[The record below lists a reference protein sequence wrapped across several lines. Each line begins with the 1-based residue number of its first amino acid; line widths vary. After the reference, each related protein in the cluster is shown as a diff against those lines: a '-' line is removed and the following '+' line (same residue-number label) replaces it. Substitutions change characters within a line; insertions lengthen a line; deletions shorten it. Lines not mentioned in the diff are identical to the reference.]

1 MGVVL
6 TLGKFDGLHLGHQ
19 DIVRRVLAQ
28 ARADGSESVALVLH
42 PHPALVLAG
51 ITVPVI
57 ASAADRLAG
66 LRRLGIDRAEVLPFT
81 KELAALSPEAFIAG
95 LRARFDL
102 RAMVVGPDFAFGK
115 GRSGSLDVLRDLGR
129 EAGFAVEVAP
139 GLEVDGQQLSS
150 ARIRSLL
157 VEGDVAMARRLMGEP
172 FAVRGQV
179 VHGAK
184 RGRQLGFPTANL
196 ELVDTY
202 VVPANGVYAVRCR
215 VEPDDSEA
223 SGLAGH
229 EGNDLPGPW
238 LNGAANIGIRPQFDA
253 GARSIE
259 VFLLDF
265 DGDLYGRTVRMA
277 FVERLRDELR
287 FASVEALVAR
297 MGEDV
302 AQARRVL
309 AEETASR
316 AAQTGSV
323 WQA

>member
-6 TLGKFDGLHLGHQ
+6 TLGKFDGLHRGHQ
-19 DIVRRVLAQ
+19 DIVRRVLAR
-28 ARADGSESVALVLH
+28 AKADGSEAVALVLH

-57 ASAADRLAG
+57 SSAADRLAG

-81 KELAALSPEAFIAG
+81 AELAALTPEAFIAR

-102 RAMVVGPDFAFGK
+102 RAMVVGPDFAFGQ
-115 GRSGSLDVLRDLGR
+115 GRSGSLDVLRTLGR
-129 EAGFAVEVAP
+129 KAGFTVEVAP
-139 GLEVDGQQLSS
+139 GMQDDGEQVSS

-157 VEGDVAMARRLMGEP
+157 TTGDVVRARRLMAAP
-172 FAVRGQV
+172 FSLVGTV

-184 RGRQLGFPTANL
+184 RGRLLGYPTANL
-196 ELVDTY
+196 ALIDDY
-202 VVPANGVYAVRCR
+202 VVPANGVYAVRCQ
-215 VEPDDSEA
+215 VEREDREA
-223 SGLAGH
+223 GSWQ
-229 EGNDLPGPW
+229 D
-238 LNGAANIGIRPQFDA
+238 GAANIGVRPQFDA

-265 DGDLYGRTVRMA
+265 DGDLYGRTLRMS

-287 FASVEALVAR
+287 FASVEALVAQ

-302 AQARRVL
+302 ARVRRVL
-309 AEETASR
+309 AEEAAAEAPAS
-316 AAQTGSV
+316 GSR
-323 WQA
+323 WGP

>member
-6 TLGKFDGLHLGHQ
+6 TLGKFDGLHRGHQ
-19 DIVRRVLAQ
+19 DIVRRVLT
-28 ARADGSESVALVLH
+28 RAKANGAEAVALVLH

-57 ASAADRLAG
+57 SSAADRLAG

-81 KELAALSPEAFIAG
+81 AEMAALTPEAFIAR

-102 RAMVVGPDFAFGK
+102 RAMVVGPDFAFGR
-115 GRSGSLDVLRDLGR
+115 GRSGSLDVLRNLGR
-129 EAGFAVEVAP
+129 EAGFTVEVAP
-139 GLEVDGQQLSS
+139 GMQVDDEQVSS

-157 VEGDVAMARRLMGEP
+157 TTGDVVRARRLMAAP
-172 FAVRGQV
+172 FSLVGTV

-184 RGRQLGFPTANL
+184 RGRQLGYPTANL
-196 ELVDTY
+196 ALIDDY

-215 VEPDDSEA
+215 VEDGAGADGPGADS
-223 SGLAGH
+223 SL
-229 EGNDLPGPW
+229 LPEPW
-238 LNGAANIGIRPQFDA
+238 LLGAANIGVRPQFDA

-259 VFLLDF
+259 VFLMDF
-265 DGDLYGRTVRMA
+265 DGDLYGRKLRMA
-277 FVERLRDELR
+277 FVERIRDEMR

-302 AQARRVL
+302 VQARRVL
-309 AEETASR
+309 AEKDRMDIGRGMKSP
-316 AAQTGSV
+316 SV
-323 WQA
+323 